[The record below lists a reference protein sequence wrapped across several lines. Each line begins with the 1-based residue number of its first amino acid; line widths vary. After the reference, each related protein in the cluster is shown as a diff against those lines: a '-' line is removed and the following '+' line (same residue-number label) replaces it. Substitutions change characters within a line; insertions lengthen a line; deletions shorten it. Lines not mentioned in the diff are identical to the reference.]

1 MSTKNLVIPPLN
13 ISKVHT
19 KGVFLDSI
27 RLNSALN
34 YYDIKDFPIWWSGF
48 YVDNTLVDN
57 QINSFR
63 TKRERTKKQMLA
75 ASRKTRGFSCLDLKP
90 FLNLQNELQNT
101 HTIAITSH
109 DSFISFDK
117 ELTKLLDSQ
126 GYCVDSTN
134 IPIYSSRSRPARL
147 GTQRGQHTPL
157 RLGTQRGQHTPL
169 RLGTQRGQHIP
180 SRRGTQRGQHIPS
193 RRGTQRGQHTPLRR
207 GTQRGQHTPLR
218 RGTQRGQH
226 SPSRRDTQRKSKSD
240 VTMNQ
245 DNDFSRKFTK
255 LALESSPENIG
266 LFVNCTPAQFIE
278 KIFYNIEFDIIRA
291 HYETIKKN
299 VNLFIFNIS
308 PNKCYDIKEKIQL
321 IIQDLKSKKLENNA
335 MTDINSIIEILE
347 NKNCY
352 KTIKIVDEIKE
363 QIELLDSKLQKN
375 KSYKL
380 TTYFKTDV
388 VKDAMMDTFNTS
400 LLISIDEL
408 LKNKNCFLIT
418 KKFEKKINALK
429 EKNITTTNLPKT
441 LKDIKEK
448 QEKLIELQTSLS
460 DYFKENDEDCFDI
473 YNKLKKILNS
483 TSPADNDKIKLVLE
497 EINQQLEDANNR
509 SCFEIIKLLKEKQKA
524 DEKYI
529 TFNCNTCNSLADCAI
544 IINQKIKNPD

>member
-1 MSTKNLVIPPLN
+1 MSTQKSIIPPLN

-57 QINSFR
+57 QINSFK

-90 FLNLQNELQNT
+90 FLNPQNEFQNT

-126 GYCVDSTN
+126 GYCVDSSN
-134 IPIYSSRSRPARL
+134 IPIYSPRSRPTRL

-157 RLGTQRGQHTPL
+157 GLGTQRGQHTPL
-169 RLGTQRGQHIP
+169 GLGTQRGQHSP
-180 SRRGTQRGQHIPS
+180 T
-193 RRGTQRGQHTPLRR
+193 
-207 GTQRGQHTPLR
+207 R

-226 SPSRRDTQRKSKSD
+226 SPTRRGTQRGQHSPTRRGTQRGQHSPTRRGTQRKSKSG

-321 IIQDLKSKKLENNA
+321 IIQDLKYNKLENNTI
-335 MTDINSIIEILE
+335 TDINSIIEILQD
-347 NKNCY
+347 KNCY
-352 KTIKIVDEIKE
+352 QTIRIVDEIKE
-363 QIELLDSKLQKN
+363 QIDLLDSKLQKN

-400 LLISIDEL
+400 LLRSLDEL
-408 LKNKNCFLIT
+408 LKNKNCFFIT

-429 EKNITTTNLPKT
+429 EKKITTNNLPKT
-441 LKDIKEK
+441 LKEIKEK
-448 QEKLIELQTSLS
+448 QEKLIELQISIS

-473 YNKLKKILNS
+473 YNKLKKTLKTLNS
-483 TSPADNDKIKLVLE
+483 TSPVDIDKIKLVLA
-497 EINQQLEDANNR
+497 EINQQLDDANNR
-509 SCFEIIKLLKEKQKA
+509 SCFEITKLLKEKQKA

-529 TFNCNTCNSLADCAI
+529 TFHCNTCNSLADCAI
-544 IINQKIKNPD
+544 IINQKIKNPE

>member
-1 MSTKNLVIPPLN
+1 MSIQKPIIPPLN

-75 ASRKTRGFSCLDLKP
+75 ASRKTRGFSCLDMKP
-90 FLNLQNELQNT
+90 FLNPQNEFQNT

-117 ELTKLLDSQ
+117 ELTNFLDSQ

-134 IPIYSSRSRPARL
+134 IPIYSPRSRPTRL

-157 RLGTQRGQHTPL
+157 GLGTQRGQHSPT
-169 RLGTQRGQHIP
+169 RRATQRGQHSP
-180 SRRGTQRGQHIPS
+180 S
-193 RRGTQRGQHTPLRR
+193 
-207 GTQRGQHTPLR
+207 R

-226 SPSRRDTQRKSKSD
+226 SPSRRGTQRGQHSPTRRATLRKSKSG

-266 LFVNCTPAQFIE
+266 LFINCTPAQFIE

-321 IIQDLKSKKLENNA
+321 IIQDLKYNKLENNTI
-335 MTDINSIIEILE
+335 TDINSIIEILE
-347 NKNCY
+347 DKNCY
-352 KTIKIVDEIKE
+352 QTIRIVDEIKE
-363 QIELLDSKLQKN
+363 QIDLLDSKLQKN

-400 LLISIDEL
+400 LLRSLDEL
-408 LKNKNCFLIT
+408 LKNKNCFFIT

-429 EKNITTTNLPKT
+429 EKKITTNNLPKK
-441 LKDIKEK
+441 LKEIKEK
-448 QEKLIELQTSLS
+448 QEKLIELQTSIS

-473 YNKLKKILNS
+473 YNKLKKTLKTLNS
-483 TSPADNDKIKLVLE
+483 TSPVDINKIKLVLE
-497 EINQQLEDANNR
+497 EINQQLDDANNR
-509 SCFEIIKLLKEKQKA
+509 SCFEITKLLKEKQKA

-529 TFNCNTCNSLADCAI
+529 TFHCNTCNSLADCAI

>member
-1 MSTKNLVIPPLN
+1 MYIYKSMSIQKPIIPPLN

-19 KGVFLDSI
+19 KGVFVDSI

-90 FLNLQNELQNT
+90 FLNPQNEFQNT

-117 ELTKLLDSQ
+117 ELTNFLDSQ

-134 IPIYSSRSRPARL
+134 IPIYSPRSRP
-147 GTQRGQHTPL
+147 T
-157 RLGTQRGQHTPL
+157 

-180 SRRGTQRGQHIPS
+180 LG
-193 RRGTQRGQHTPLRR
+193 L
-207 GTQRGQHTPLR
+207 
-218 RGTQRGQH
+218 GTQRGQH
-226 SPSRRDTQRKSKSD
+226 SSTRRGTQQGQHSPTRRATQRKSKSG

-321 IIQDLKSKKLENNA
+321 IIQDLKYNKLENN
-335 MTDINSIIEILE
+335 TISDINSIIEILE
-347 NKNCY
+347 DKNCY
-352 KTIKIVDEIKE
+352 QTIRIVDKIKE
-363 QIELLDSKLQKN
+363 QIDLLDSKLQKN

-388 VKDAMMDTFNTS
+388 VKDAMIDTFNTS
-400 LLISIDEL
+400 LLTSLDEL
-408 LKNKNCFLIT
+408 LKNKNCFFIT
-418 KKFEKKINALK
+418 KKSEKKINALK
-429 EKNITTTNLPKT
+429 EKKITTNNLPKT
-441 LKDIKEK
+441 LKEIKEK
-448 QEKLIELQTSLS
+448 QEKIIELQTSIS

-473 YNKLKKILNS
+473 YNKLKKILKTLNS
-483 TSPADNDKIKLVLE
+483 KSPVDIDKIKLVLE
-497 EINQQLEDANNR
+497 EINQQLDDANNR
-509 SCFEIIKLLKEKQKA
+509 SCFEITKLLKEKQKA

-529 TFNCNTCNSLADCAI
+529 TFHCNTCNSLADCAI